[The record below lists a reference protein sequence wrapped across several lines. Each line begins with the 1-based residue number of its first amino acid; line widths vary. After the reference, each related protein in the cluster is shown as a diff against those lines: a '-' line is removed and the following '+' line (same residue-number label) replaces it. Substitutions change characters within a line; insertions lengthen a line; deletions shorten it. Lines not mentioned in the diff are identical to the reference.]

1 MAETTIN
8 KTNEL
13 ISIIDDV
20 KDKLTDGEYVKIM
33 EKIMNLDRFVK
44 VNYIKIQYDYE
55 EEEMK
60 TFNITTNIK
69 LIKETQGGCLS
80 KDLES
85 GCIREDV
92 VKGFKAEQINP
103 IHNCCGD
110 IIILLKV
117 NGTT

>member
-1 MAETTIN
+1 MDETIN

-44 VNYIKIQYDYE
+44 LTYIKIKYDYE
-55 EEEMK
+55 DEEMK
-60 TFNITTNIK
+60 TYTITNNVK
-69 LIKETQGGCLS
+69 LIKEGGCLS
-80 KDLES
+80 KDLKT

-110 IIILLKV
+110 IIILMKI
-117 NGTT
+117 NDC